1 MVQQGPT
8 RLPSGLLF
16 QSVSQFRFLVSED
29 ANTAADKSIEQPILN
44 CPFLVAVVAGKVSI
58 SELDALVSIA
68 MSVDGVYGSRM
79 TGGGFG
85 EQPRL

>member
-1 MVQQGPT
+1 MD
-8 RLPSGLLF
+8 
-16 QSVSQFRFLVSED
+16 FRD
-29 ANTAADKSIEQPILN
+29 RR
-44 CPFLVAVVAGKVSI
+44 KVSI

-85 EQPRL
+85 EQFGLSSAACVLFLENDAIIIS